1 VKTIESTVDVAAPP
15 EAVFDLIHD
24 YERRLEW
31 DPFLCEARL
40 LDGAHAAGVGVRA
53 LCRARTRSGGGAMET
68 VYVSYQRPAVAAVR
82 MTRGPFYLAEFAASL
97 RQLPLPG
104 GSTRVSYKFNLAGR
118 PAWLRPLME
127 PVLAMVFRRETRR
140 RLAALR
146 RFLEADARN

>member
-1 VKTIESTVDVAAPP
+1 VKTVESAIDVAASP

-24 YERRLEW
+24 YDRRLEW

-40 LDGAHAAGVGVRA
+40 LGGARQAGTGVRA
-53 LCRARTRSGGGAMET
+53 LCRARARSGGGAMET
-68 VYVSYQRPAVAAVR
+68 VYVSYQRPAVAAVK

-104 GSTRVSYKFNLAGR
+104 GATRVSYKFHLAGR

-127 PVLAMVFRRETRR
+127 PILAMVFRRETRR

-146 RFLEADARN
+146 RFFEMGPRS